1 MKKVARAI
9 ELRKINPV
17 TKEMTIPI
25 GYIFYGRTL
34 ANYDVEAGDL
44 IDQLIIEELNT
55 LNIKAA
61 CVKALEVKRN
71 ADLTPIYN
79 LIPNAAI
86 ALLHA
91 CIVQEDNERYL
102 KGLPQKGFYDFRVRY
117 NSMWNLFI
125 SKEIVGKILKINT
138 SACENKRASLKP
150 F

>member
-17 TKEMTIPI
+17 TKEMTMPV

-34 ANYDVEAGDL
+34 EDYNTEEGDL

-55 LNIKAA
+55 LNIKAT

-71 ADLTPIYN
+71 VDLTPIYN

-86 ALLHA
+86 ALIHA
-91 CIVQEDNERYL
+91 CIVQEDKERYL
-102 KGLPQKGFYDFRVRY
+102 KGLPQKGFYDFRIRY

-125 SKEIVGKILKINT
+125 SNEIAGKMLHLNA
-138 SACENKRASLKP
+138 SACKNAVSSLKP